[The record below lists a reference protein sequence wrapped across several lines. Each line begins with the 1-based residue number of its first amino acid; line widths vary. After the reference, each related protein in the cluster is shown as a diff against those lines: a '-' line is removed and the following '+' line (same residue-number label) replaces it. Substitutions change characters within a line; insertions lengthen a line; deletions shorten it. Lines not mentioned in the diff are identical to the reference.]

1 MYQYLIVL
9 FYNSLTL
16 TIVRNY
22 SNTINIPY
30 LAKNFKVLASTSRF
44 IISFSVAMGVLGRKC
59 IRNYLIKSS
68 SRYDT
73 MEFSWSPQDPVSCL
87 ELCCAAD

>member
-9 FYNSLTL
+9 FYNNLTL

-30 LAKNFKVLASTSRF
+30 LAKIFKVLA
-44 IISFSVAMGVLGRKC
+44 SFSVAMGVLGRKC